1 MLLVCPL
8 VFRFAIPSK
17 GSQLGFTP
25 ITSLW
30 VRIIPTV
37 TLKLFRLG
45 LLTLAVFDSAR
56 DHQFYEKNTKNVK
69 KNLSFF
75 SERAQV
81 QLYR

>member
-8 VFRFAIPSK
+8 AFRLAIPSK

-56 DHQFYEKNTKNVK
+56 DHQFYEKKYEK
-69 KNLSFF
+69 CEKNLSF
-75 SERAQV
+75 
-81 QLYR
+81 